1 MNVHTISR
9 LPSATYIIQRTLSPE
24 TVGSDKAHKAHWPVA
39 QAIVD
44 ALHDAGWRLVPGR
57 APTSRSHENSQPP
70 LIEGEITT
78 RQLIDIADVFDE
90 IDEELFTASDF
101 IYWLAPDVRGSAEWE
116 WLAKR
121 RLG

>member
-1 MNVHTISR
+1 VNVHTISR
-9 LPSATYIIQRTLSPE
+9 LPSATYVIQRALTPE

-44 ALHDAGWRLVPGR
+44 ALHAAGWRLVPGR

-78 RQLIDIADVFDE
+78 RQLIDIADIFDE
-90 IDEELFTASDF
+90 IDEELFSASEF
-101 IYWLAPDVRGSAEWE
+101 VAWMAVDVRGSAEYL
-116 WLAKR
+116 WLERR